1 MTISEQYEKGVFVI
15 NYLEKLGVHPIVIAE
30 AVSDDYYKQ
39 SYELIKNNPTITKE
53 EFLAKMGI
61 EDLQNLKNLHTV

>member
-1 MTISEQYEKGVFVI
+1 MSEQYEKGVFVI

-53 EFLAKMGI
+53 AFLKIM
-61 EDLQNLKNLHTV
+61 NLVDEERF